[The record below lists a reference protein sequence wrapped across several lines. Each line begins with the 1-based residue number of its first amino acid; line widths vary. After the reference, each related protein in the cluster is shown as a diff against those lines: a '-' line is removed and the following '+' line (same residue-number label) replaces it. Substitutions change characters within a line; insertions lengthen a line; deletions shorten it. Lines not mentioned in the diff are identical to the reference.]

1 MESDKEMLRLRE
13 TMRKTGGGRG
23 SGERER
29 GREREGEREGRR
41 GREGEHI
48 PVITY
53 FLQLS
58 CIHTPSQML

>member
-29 GREREGEREGRR
+29 GREREGERE
-41 GREGEHI
+41 REEGGSEKEI
-48 PVITY
+48 ERV
-53 FLQLS
+53 S
-58 CIHTPSQML
+58 RSG